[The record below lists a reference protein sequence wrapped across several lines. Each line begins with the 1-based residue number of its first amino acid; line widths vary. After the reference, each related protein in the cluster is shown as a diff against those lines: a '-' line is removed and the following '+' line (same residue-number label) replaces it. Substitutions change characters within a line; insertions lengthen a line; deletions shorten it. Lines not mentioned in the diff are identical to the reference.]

1 MAYPNLFLPA
11 VGLLSLLAGM
21 SVAADR
27 PSDVLVDFGSEGI
40 RIERPVDAAVKTGD
54 TATADVVSSRKKGVE
69 WLKKHQKM
77 LKTKAKSS
85 MTPANLKKFTDM
97 ITNF

>member
-1 MAYPNLFLPA
+1 MKEA
-11 VGLLSLLAGM
+11 
-21 SVAADR
+21 
-27 PSDVLVDFGSEGI
+27 
-40 RIERPVDAAVKTGD
+40 ER
-54 TATADVVSSRKKGVE
+54 
-69 WLKKHQKM
+69 LKKHQKM